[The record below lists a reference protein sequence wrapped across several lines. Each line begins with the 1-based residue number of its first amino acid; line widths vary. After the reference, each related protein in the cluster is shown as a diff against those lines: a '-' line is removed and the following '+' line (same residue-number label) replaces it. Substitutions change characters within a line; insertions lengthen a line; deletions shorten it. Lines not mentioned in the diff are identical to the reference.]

1 MRILII
7 TYGFPPLNSVASL
20 RPYSFAKAFTNQGH
34 EVTVATAAKPSN
46 PLDLALDC
54 SKFEVIEVHSKL
66 LARLYRWLSINRGTN
81 PGTQSNRSRSFLKRI
96 NQLRTRR
103 GLLVLGRLPDLLDL
117 LIRPTKKAL
126 AGRQWDLVISSYAP
140 RYCHE
145 VAASLRSNGSAN
157 YWIAD
162 FRDLWTLHHQ
172 FKGLFPF
179 TVLERRLEHRYL
191 RQADLVTTVSADL
204 SRNLAEHAQR
214 EVEVFTNG
222 FDPDDLQ
229 QLPSTALYTDDK
241 IHLVYTGTI
250 YPSWGSYKHF
260 LTAVAKL
267 RRASP
272 ELYARLQITFAG
284 SDIANLGKRSE
295 DLGLSDCIKFI
306 GPQIR
311 PIALQMQRDSHV
323 QLFFEPSKGTGIA
336 TGKLFEYIS
345 SGTLVWR
352 IGPARSTVATKLL
365 EQSATG
371 IDLGQ
376 DSESISQ
383 ALGSLARDGTKPH
396 IKPNR
401 AVIDRYDRQLIASR
415 LLAAAV
421 QGMSS

>member
-20 RPYSFAKAFTNQGH
+20 RPYSFAKAFANQGH

-54 SKFEVIEVHSKL
+54 SKFEVIEVRSKL
-66 LARLYRWLSINRGTN
+66 LAQLYRGLSINQGTS
-81 PGTQSNRSRSFLKRI
+81 PSVRSNRSRSFLNRL

-126 AGRQWDLVISSYAP
+126 AGRKWDLVISSYAP

-145 VAASLRSNGSAN
+145 VAATLRSNGSAS
-157 YWIAD
+157 YWVAD

-179 TVLERRLEHRYL
+179 TVLEQRLERRYL
-191 RQADLVTTVSADL
+191 RQADLVTTVSAEL
-204 SRNLAEHAQR
+204 SRNLAEHAER
-214 EVEVFTNG
+214 PVAVFSNG

-229 QLPSTALYTDDK
+229 QLPTTTLFGDDK
-241 IHLVYTGTI
+241 IHLVYTGTS

-267 RRASP
+267 KQAFP
-272 ELYARLQITFAG
+272 ELYARLEITFAG
-284 SDIANLGKRSE
+284 SDIAHLGKRSA
-295 DLGLSDCIKFI
+295 DLGLTEAIKFI

-352 IGPARSTVATKLL
+352 IGPARSTVATELL
-365 EQSATG
+365 DQSATG

-376 DSESISQ
+376 DSGSISQ
-383 ALGSLARDGTKPH
+383 ALASLVRDGKKPG
-396 IKPNR
+396 ISPNQ
-401 AVIDRYDRQLIASR
+401 AIIDRYDRQLIASR
-415 LLAAAV
+415 LLETAV
-421 QGMSS
+421 RDMSS